1 VKRRA
6 RWLALAL
13 AALAGLIV
21 VAVLIGPRLGGTSGL
36 HSPLPSASTPATA
49 HGSLSP
55 SASALAAPGCA
66 QSLLPRQSS
75 SPAPSEDPGTASL
88 VLRLW
93 KEGPRRFHALTVLED
108 GRIITTSY
116 PPGAEDPQQGTS
128 VERRLTAAGTQLLRD
143 DLDATGLTFL
153 TSSDWLPVDQ
163 PWDGL
168 PSSLE
173 VGLPDGETSVVSWLL
188 MCSNPETEALDAL
201 ADRLLTL
208 DEWLPSDAWADA
220 NGKPYV
226 GPAL

>member
-1 VKRRA
+1 M
-6 RWLALAL
+6 ALAL
-13 AALAGLIV
+13 AALAGVILA
-21 VAVLIGPRLGGTSGL
+21 AVLIGPRLGGSSAS
-36 HSPLPSASTPATA
+36 HIALPSPSTSATA
-49 HGSLSP
+49 QGSFSP
-55 SASALAAPGCA
+55 SASALAAPDCS
-66 QSLLPRQSS
+66 QTPLPSQSS

-116 PPGAEDPQQGTS
+116 PAGAEDPQQGTS

-143 DLDATGLTFL
+143 ELDATGLTFL

-173 VGLPDGETSVVSWLL
+173 VGLPGGETSVVSWLL
-188 MCSNPETEALDAL
+188 LCSNPETEALDAL
-201 ADRLLTL
+201 AARVLTL
-208 DEWLPSDAWADA
+208 DEWLPPNAWADA
-220 NGKPYV
+220 NAKPYV